1 MEPWFCL
8 ENKYFQFLKMARS
21 RMLWLHFSLHF
32 IHQIQT
38 TLHVGLLRCQSCS
51 EQSLKTIKF
60 IQTAR
65 WMSLRHWLNY
75 KTSARNEY
83 SYKLNLLACIY
94 ICFQNLYYIMPNL
107 YYISIVCYLLD
118 LDYTLHVGLHRCQC
132 CSEQSLK
139 TIITYFKDYI
149 YIYIYMCMP

>member
-32 IHQIQT
+32 IYQIQT

-60 IQTAR
+60 TQTAR
-65 WMSLRHWLNY
+65 WMSLRHWPNY
-75 KTSARNEY
+75 KTSARNKHF
-83 SYKLNLLACIY
+83 YKLNLLACI
-94 ICFQNLYYIMPNL
+94 CFQNFQIMPNL
-107 YYISIVCYLLD
+107 YYISIICYLLD
-118 LDYTLHVGLHRCQC
+118 LHYALHACWLT
-132 CSEQSLK
+132 SLSMLQRRV
-139 TIITYFKDYI
+139 FKDNYNI
-149 YIYIYMCMP
+149 F

>member
-32 IHQIQT
+32 IYQIQT

-60 IQTAR
+60 TQTAR

-83 SYKLNLLACIY
+83 FYKLNLLAC

-118 LDYTLHVGLHRCQC
+118 LDYYPQTIYPSCWLT
-132 CSEQSLK
+132 SLSMLQR
-139 TIITYFKDYI
+139 IVFKDNYKI
-149 YIYIYMCMP
+149 F